1 MKTSI
6 WKLNEHHEISF
17 RKMKNY
23 SDEIFLEKL
32 RSIAFPDYLNHTCV
46 KDAYQNFV
54 GKFLQNVNS
63 VPPIRTIRA
72 FSKQ

>member
-1 MKTSI
+1 
-6 WKLNEHHEISF
+6 
-17 RKMKNY
+17 MKNY
-23 SDEIFLEKL
+23 SDDFLEKL
-32 RSIAFPDYLNHTCV
+32 RSIEFSDYLNPTCV
-46 KDAYQNFV
+46 KEAYQNFV

>member
-6 WKLNEHHEISF
+6 WKLNEHDEISF

-23 SDEIFLEKL
+23 SDDFLEKL
-32 RSIAFPDYLNHTCV
+32 RSIEFSDYLNPTCV
-46 KDAYQNFV
+46 KEAYQNFV